1 MRKLEEIT
9 ANGGSGAK
17 EIMAAKEVAAY
28 LDLHLLTVHKLAREG
43 RLPAFKVG
51 RDWRFRR
58 SSIETWIIQ
67 EEMQRRRK

>member
-9 ANGGSGAK
+9 ANGGPGTR
-17 EIMAAKEVAAY
+17 EIMAAKEVAEF

-58 SSIETWIIQ
+58 SSIESWIKQ
-67 EEMQRRRK
+67 EEMQRRRR

>member
-1 MRKLEEIT
+1 
-9 ANGGSGAK
+9 
-17 EIMAAKEVAAY
+17 MAAKEVAEF

-58 SSIETWIIQ
+58 SSIEDWIRQ
-67 EEMQRRRK
+67 EENQRRRT

>member
-1 MRKLEEIT
+1 MKKLAEVT
-9 ANGGSGAK
+9 ANGRTGAR
-17 EIMAAKEVAAY
+17 EIMAAKEVAEF

-58 SSIETWIIQ
+58 SSIEDWIRQ
-67 EEMQRRRK
+67 EENQRRRT